1 MLYLYTLKV
10 KYQKEKFRETTP
22 FTIEFKKNKISGNK
36 PI

>member
-1 MLYLYTLKV
+1 MLYLYTLTA

-22 FTIEFKKNKISGNK
+22 FTIAFKKNKISRNK